1 MANKTFKGYVPEVGE
16 TLTLESP
23 DGARTIVL
31 RCKASVPGSVFLE
44 FMEDIKNT
52 EDFGGMAKSVRQIIA
67 AGLVDDD
74 IPKFWEFA
82 DNPDN
87 GIGLEMLSEIAGWIS
102 EQFAGQ
108 RPTSR
113 QPA

>member
-1 MANKTFKGYVPEVGE
+1 MPKTFKGYVPDTGE

-23 DGARTIVL
+23 DGERSLVL
-31 RCKASVPGSVFLE
+31 HCKPSVPGSVFLA
-44 FMEDIKNT
+44 FMEDVKGQ
-52 EDFGGMAKSVRQIIA
+52 EDFGAMAKSVREVIA
-67 AGLVDDD
+67 AGMVPEDV
-74 IPKFWEFA
+74 PKFWAWA
-82 DNPDN
+82 DEERN
-87 GIGLEMLSEIAGWIS
+87 GIGLEMLAEIAGWIS